1 MRSEPR
7 RKTPPVVSPIAGPLS
22 HVEKRKKG
30 RARARPRVGKAGRL
44 DRSPTDQQ
52 VVDDA
57 DDRQHQQ
64 EMDQATADLQGNA
77 QQPQDEED
85 DNDRPDQASHRNL
98 PELISRYVIARISV

>member
-22 HVEKRKKG
+22 HVEKRKK
-30 RARARPRVGKAGRL
+30 RARPSAPSRRQAGGL

-57 DDRQHQQ
+57 DDRQHEQ

-77 QQPQDEED
+77 QQPPDEED

-98 PELISRYVIARISV
+98 PDLISR